1 MFSFINFVILLY
13 TNKFNYF
20 TTTNLKKISTNQ
32 SMAII
37 TLTTDFGY
45 KDHFTSAIK
54 GAIYSELDEIN
65 IVDISHSVSP
75 FNICEAAYII
85 QNAYSS
91 FPKGTIHLIGIDSE
105 LSPDNKHIALKL
117 DDHYFICANNGIM
130 SMICNEIAPDKIV
143 EINIHDKVETSFP
156 VLDIF
161 VKVAC
166 HIARGGTL
174 DVIGKV
180 INTIKPIKNLNPFVN
195 DEHNQIIGSVIYI
208 DNYGNVVT
216 NIKRKFFENIQKG
229 RPYIVYARNHKFKEI
244 LNKYSDIINYDDEE
258 SVRSVEG
265 KAMVVFNSSQYIEIA
280 IYKSNNSTVGSAST
294 LMGLKTKDTVTIN
307 FLNA

>member
-1 MFSFINFVILLY
+1 
-13 TNKFNYF
+13 
-20 TTTNLKKISTNQ
+20 
-32 SMAII
+32 MAII
-37 TLTTDFGY
+37 TLTTDFGE
-45 KDHFTSAIK
+45 KDHFAGAIK
-54 GAIYSELDEIN
+54 GAIYSELDVIR

-75 FNICEAAYII
+75 FDISEAAYII

-105 LSPDNKHIALKL
+105 LSPENKHIAVKL

-130 SMICNEIAPDKIV
+130 SMICNEIAAEKIV
-143 EINIHDKVETSFP
+143 EINIHDNVETSFP

-180 INTIKPIKNLNPFVN
+180 INTIKPIKNLIPFVN
-195 DEHNQIIGSVIYI
+195 DEQNQIIGNVIYI

-216 NIKRKFFENIQKG
+216 NIRRKFFETIQKG
-229 RPYIVYARNHKFKEI
+229 RAYEISARNRKFKTI
-244 LNKYSDIINYDDEE
+244 YKKYCDIIDFEKEE
-258 SVRSVEG
+258 SKRDEDG
-265 KAMVVFNSSQYIEIA
+265 KGLVVFNSSEYLEIA
-280 IYKSNNSTVGSAST
+280 MYKSNNSTVGSAST
-294 LMGLKTKDTVTIN
+294 LMGLKTLDTVTVN
-307 FLNA
+307 FLK